1 MQQQQ
6 PDEILMQDLLELAK
20 TADQC
25 MKESSEKLTVLA
37 EKLQQPIQIRQETLQ
52 K

>member
-6 PDEILMQDLLELAK
+6 PNEILMQDLLELAK

-25 MKESSEKLTVLA
+25 MKESSENLTVLA
-37 EKLQQPIQIRQETLQ
+37 EKLQQPIQVKQETLQ

>member
-6 PDEILMQDLLELAK
+6 PNKTLMQDLLKLAK
-20 TADQC
+20 TAEQC
-25 MKESSEKLTVLA
+25 MKESSEELTVLA
-37 EKLQQPIQIRQETLQ
+37 EKLQQQSQMKQETLQ